1 MDNEG
6 NRSAAAGAQIPARLC
21 ALGPG
26 WHPLLERLH
35 AQLTVDVPGYRV
47 TDVTEKLGGLRIHVA
62 TDEEAVPEKVRALV
76 AASVAEAAATC
87 EFCGAVGRPR
97 SRNDAPGGWIKTVC
111 DTCHADWSAHK
122 ILIVRGGVL
131 RRPV

>member
-6 NRSAAAGAQIPARLC
+6 NRSVAAGAKIPARLR
-21 ALGPG
+21 AVGPG

-35 AQLTVDVPGYRV
+35 AHLNADVPGYRV
-47 TDVTEKLGGLRIHVA
+47 TDVTEKLGGLRIHV
-62 TDEEAVPEKVRALV
+62 TTSEQAVPEEVRALV
-76 AASVAEAAATC
+76 SASVAEAATTC

-97 SRNDAPGGWIKTVC
+97 ARNDAPGGWIKTVC

-122 ILIVRGGVL
+122 ILIVNGEVL
-131 RRPV
+131 YRSV